1 MSRATIIIDG
11 DTNRERASHWVSIAA
26 LGVIVEFKK
35 PKRTLPQNA
44 RMWAMLTDIAEQM
57 TWPPTNGIK
66 LNTEDWKL
74 VFLDAL
80 DREIRAVPNL
90 DQNGFVNI
98 GRSSSDLTKEEM
110 SDLIELMLAFGAKH
124 GVRFNDDAEKAA

>member
-11 DTNRERASHWVSIAA
+11 DTGRERASHWVSIAPT
-26 LGVIVEFKK
+26 GTRVEFKK
-35 PKRTLPQNA
+35 PGRTIPQND

-57 TWPPTNGIK
+57 TWPPENGIR

-80 DREIRAVPNL
+80 KREIRTVPNL
-90 DQNGFVNI
+90 DNTGFVNI
-98 GRSSSDLTKEEM
+98 GRSSSDLSKEEM
-110 SDLIELMLAFGAKH
+110 TDLIELMFAFGAKH
-124 GVRFNDDAEKAA
+124 GVTFHDEAGQAA